1 MKRIISLLLAICLL
15 AGMTMAFSLEKGLA
29 RTVIG
34 KDITSSQKTAVYKTF
49 GINEGSVSELSITNA
64 EERKSLSGLADSSI
78 IGTSALS
85 CVYLEILGDGEGL
98 KVSTSNISLCTK
110 EMYANALATA
120 GIKDTKVIVTSPVEG
135 SSGITALADIYKAY
149 EDVSGK
155 KLDETAKLAAS
166 LELVTTAELK
176 DKIGDFK
183 AEAVI
188 TELEKSLI
196 QKDKMTDDELR
207 AKIQSI
213 AKDKN
218 ITLSDS
224 QVSKL
229 ISLYKSMEKLNP
241 DELKEKIESL
251 QNTIS
256 KFKAAQEKISEIFAS
271 VQAALRS
278 AGSFFSDLFA
288 KIGI

>member
-15 AGMTMAFSLEKGLA
+15 AGMTTAFSLEKGLA

-34 KDITSSQKTAVYKTF
+34 KDITASQKTVVYKTF

-188 TELEKSLI
+188 TELEKNLA
-196 QKDKMTDDELR
+196 QKDEMTDDELR

>member
-15 AGMTMAFSLEKGLA
+15 AGMTAAFSLEKGLT

-34 KDITSSQKTAVYKTF
+34 ADITASQKTAVYKTF
-49 GINEGSVSELSITNA
+49 GIKGGSVTELSITNA
-64 EERKSLSGLADSSI
+64 EERKSLNGLADSSI

-98 KVSTSNISLCTK
+98 KISTSNISLCTK

-120 GIKDTKVIVTSPVEG
+120 GIKDTKVVVTSPIEG

-149 EDVSGK
+149 EDITGK

-183 AEAVI
+183 AETII
-188 TELEKSLI
+188 TELEKSLG
-196 QKDKMTDDELR
+196 QKEKLTDDELR

-218 ITLSDS
+218 INLSDS
-224 QVSKL
+224 QISKL
-229 ISLYKSMEKLNP
+229 VSLYKSMQKLSP
-241 DELKEKIESL
+241 DELKEKLESL
-251 QNTIS
+251 KNTIS
-256 KFKAAQEKISEIFAS
+256 KFKAAQEKISEIFVS
-271 VQAALRS
+271 IQAAFKS
-278 AGSFFSDLFA
+278 VDNYFSDIFA